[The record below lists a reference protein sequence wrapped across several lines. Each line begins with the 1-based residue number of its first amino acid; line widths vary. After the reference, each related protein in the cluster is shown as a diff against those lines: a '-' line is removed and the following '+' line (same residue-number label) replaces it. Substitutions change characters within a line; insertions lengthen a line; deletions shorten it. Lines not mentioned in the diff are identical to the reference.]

1 MKPPKIPCEHCRQP
15 FEKTRPW
22 ARFCSSSCRRANFD
36 TRKRLPSDAT
46 SEGAARSVES
56 AAARL
61 ARLRSYTLPIGR
73 MPTVRKLAER
83 MHGLTEP
90 AEILG
95 ALQNFEG
102 EMIELG
108 GRCDPQLE
116 EAVAMVERTFRG
128 ARLMKSTY

>member
-1 MKPPKIPCEHCRQP
+1 MKSLKIPCEHCGQP

-36 TRKRLPSDAT
+36 TSRRLLSDAIP
-46 SEGAARSVES
+46 EGAARSVER
-56 AAARL
+56 AAALL
-61 ARLRSYTLPIGR
+61 ARVKSYTLPIGR

-95 ALQNFEG
+95 ALQNFER

-108 GRCDPQLE
+108 GRCDPQLG
-116 EAVAMVERTFRG
+116 EAVTMVERTFRG
-128 ARLMKSTY
+128 SRLVKLAQ